1 MRVSLAVN
9 GKPASADVEPR
20 KLLVDFLRDELG
32 LTGTKNGCETGQ
44 CGACTVLL
52 NGASVKSCMVLAVQA
67 EGQRSGHHRGPG
79 RKWEIESNPGGLLGA
94 ARRSNGVPHPRP
106 DPLPERPLV
115 AVIPAPRRLRSGL
128 GWRVIWSGIRDIT
141 TLSARPSLPRQSSVG
156 KGRPLPLAT
165 ARRPSSVH
173 P

>member
-67 EGQRSGHHRGPG
+67 EGQEVSTIEGLAIKR
-79 RKWEIESNPGGLLGA
+79 EVESNPGSLPGD
-94 ARRSNGVPHPRP
+94 ARSPNGVPHARP
-106 DPLPERPLV
+106 DPLPERPL
-115 AVIPAPRRLRSGL
+115 AP
-128 GWRVIWSGIRDIT
+128 
-141 TLSARPSLPRQSSVG
+141 
-156 KGRPLPLAT
+156 
-165 ARRPSSVH
+165 
-173 P
+173 

>member
-1 MRVSLAVN
+1 M
-9 GKPASADVEPR
+9 
-20 KLLVDFLRDELG
+20 
-32 LTGTKNGCETGQ
+32 TGTKNGCETGQ

-67 EGQRSGHHRGPG
+67 EGQ
-79 RKWEIESNPGGLLGA
+79 EVNTIEGLA
-94 ARRSNGVPHPRP
+94 INGTLSPIQEAFRETHAVQTGFPTPA
-106 DPLPERPLV
+106 LV
-115 AVIPAPRRLRSGL
+115 LSLSDLFAVIPAPRRLRSGL
-128 GWRVIWSGIRDIT
+128 GWRVIWSGIRDTT